1 LNAWVCVTIS
11 IGVHDLSAL
20 LGNRGPIREDQLQ
33 TLAIEWLLKEFGEDY
48 VHARVNRDGEA
59 YRIHAVIVHG

>member
-1 LNAWVCVTIS
+1 
-11 IGVHDLSAL
+11 VHDLSAL

-33 TLAIEWLLKEFGEDY
+33 TLAIEWLLKEFGEDC
-48 VHARVNRDGEA
+48 VQARVNRDEEA